1 MVSIKITQTEGN
13 LDMKNLGSSRN
24 LTSRIQEN
32 KERLSDLEDTIE
44 EMDTFVKENVKS
56 KTYLAGKKNPGNL
69 GHNEKNKSKSDWNR
83 RRKSNTGQRDRKDL

>member
-1 MVSIKITQTEGN
+1 
-13 LDMKNLGSSRN
+13 MKNLGSSRN